1 MIGLEFLRALRGSVG
16 GGDDANIDAL
26 ELVATVGDLRRISGA
41 QFLAVGKRDSGDAL
55 KERRF
60 SRALISHRNKLR
72 ERQILADILLA
83 KDINLSQPAR
93 TLDDGQGRAGVLF
106 ILLLGNSSLKWSQKG
121 SITFSYSPER
131 YPFAM
136 LDPGEAHS
144 ELLRS
149 PGQIPARH
157 SSLPRFES
165 IGSPAMTQHVPSPLS
180 STP

>member
-72 ERQILADILLA
+72 ERQLLADILLA
-83 KDINLSQPAR
+83 KDINLSQPARTGECSTSFGGSCRHYASGFLRLAERAEGEGATGDLESKDLRSR

-106 ILLLGNSSLKWSQKG
+106 ILLLG
-121 SITFSYSPER
+121 T
-131 YPFAM
+131 
-136 LDPGEAHS
+136 H
-144 ELLRS
+144 
-149 PGQIPARH
+149 H
-157 SSLPRFES
+157 
-165 IGSPAMTQHVPSPLS
+165 
-180 STP
+180 